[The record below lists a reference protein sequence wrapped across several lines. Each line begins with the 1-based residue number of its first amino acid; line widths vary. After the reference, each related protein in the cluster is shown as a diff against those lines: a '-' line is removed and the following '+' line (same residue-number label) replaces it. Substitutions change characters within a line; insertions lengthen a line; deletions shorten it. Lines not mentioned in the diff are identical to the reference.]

1 MTKNLGTI
9 TQLGQELETDKFLAT
24 PAASAGFREGSEVLG
39 KGAQRRLRTEQREAE
54 IKKLH
59 RDIAALEATDRRRQT
74 FNNLDKFSTQF
85 VASHPSTD
93 NLIGNYDFYQV
104 VADYFGVPCA
114 NIAQYVGKRIGKAR
128 GGTVIDKYG
137 DALTTTALPG
147 GGWTTNHDSAKWALF
162 HLASTYAQMPI
173 SCEVLGLFATSL
185 NQEHVKNLS
194 NSERQGLV
202 PDFRLGDTLMELK
215 RFYMS
220 PLFFNPLTLQS
231 RCGAVAKRAA
241 EVHPDYVKKCKLK
254 DREINNTPEGV
265 MGPMMTKLMSYGRV
279 KGLVVG
285 PHGEGSADLH
295 EFVESII
302 SAATQKRWKT
312 MGAENSAHARP
323 VISNFIYKFLGI
335 TFVRAQARLKR
346 HAIAVSF
353 GECSESSSAE
363 RKELARNSWYRARS
377 EYANSFGGD
386 FYMFPEQ

>member
-1 MTKNLGTI
+1 M
-9 TQLGQELETDKFLAT
+9 
-24 PAASAGFREGSEVLG
+24 
-39 KGAQRRLRTEQREAE
+39 
-54 IKKLH
+54 
-59 RDIAALEATDRRRQT
+59 
-74 FNNLDKFSTQF
+74 
-85 VASHPSTD
+85 
-93 NLIGNYDFYQV
+93 
-104 VADYFGVPCA
+104 
-114 NIAQYVGKRIGKAR
+114 
-128 GGTVIDKYG
+128 
-137 DALTTTALPG
+137 
-147 GGWTTNHDSAKWALF
+147 
-162 HLASTYAQMPI
+162 
-173 SCEVLGLFATSL
+173 
-185 NQEHVKNLS
+185 
-194 NSERQGLV
+194 
-202 PDFRLGDTLMELK
+202 
-215 RFYMS
+215 
-220 PLFFNPLTLQS
+220 
-231 RCGAVAKRAA
+231 
-241 EVHPDYVKKCKLK
+241 KKCKLK